1 MTETAQF
8 SNDETHTGIANLPLA
23 KRETPRPMKTPL
35 LHGRFAIIAAL
46 TVTVLSLGGPTG
58 CGKDGDEA
66 TGAKPAATTTRPGL
80 VHLAPEA
87 VAEAGIE
94 VRPVARGLFR
104 LHRDFPATVQPNKNK
119 LAEVTTLVRGRAVD
133 IYVDVGADVK
143 AGTPLARLYSSE
155 LGLAQASYLK
165 AGAKLHEAELVFERA
180 RGLLE
185 DRAISV
191 AEFQKR
197 EAEVKTVRAEAREA
211 RNRLEALGM
220 HESDLQRLDRE
231 HTISSYVPIAAPF
244 SGRVIA
250 RNLAKGEVVET
261 SHELFTVADLSDVWA
276 VANVPEKDIRFI
288 HRNQS
293 VEVLVAAYPQEVFQ
307 GTITYVGDV
316 LDATTRTMR
325 LRVTVPNRDGR
336 LKPEMFA
343 TVRVHTNTEAGVLTV
358 PAAAVLRDRNETVVF
373 VQMDPERFARRPV
386 SVSDESGGLVQV
398 FDGLREGEL
407 VVTKGAVVLKSE
419 TLRQQ
424 LEPAR

>member
-1 MTETAQF
+1 MLKPMVLRCSLLIGA
-8 SNDETHTGIANLPLA
+8 IAV
-23 KRETPRPMKTPL
+23 
-35 LHGRFAIIAAL
+35 AAL
-46 TVTVLSLGGPTG
+46 GMGSLTG
-58 CGKDGDEA
+58 CTKDSEEA
-66 TGAKPAATTTRPGL
+66 TGAKPAVATASSSTVRL
-80 VHLAPEA
+80 KPEA

-94 VRPVARGLFR
+94 VRPVARGEFR

-133 IYVDVGADVK
+133 VYVDVGEDVK
-143 AGTPLARLYSSE
+143 GGALLARLYSSE
-155 LGLAQASYLK
+155 LGLAQASFLK
-165 AGAKLHEAELVFERA
+165 AGAKLHEAELAFERA

-197 EAEVKTVRAEAREA
+197 EAEVKSVRAEAREA
-211 RNRLEALGM
+211 RDRLQALGM
-220 HESDLQRLDRE
+220 HEPDIQRLERE
-231 HTISSYVPIAAPF
+231 HTISSYVPISAPF
-244 SGRVIA
+244 TGRVIT

-293 VEVLVAAYPQEVFQ
+293 VEVLVAAYPNETFQ

-325 LRVTVPNRDGR
+325 LRVTVPNREGR

-343 TVRVHTNTEAGVLTV
+343 TVRVYTKTEPGVLTV
-358 PAAAVLRDRNETVVF
+358 PAAAVQRDRNETVVF
-373 VQMDPERFARRPV
+373 VQLDPERFARRPV

-398 FDGLREGEL
+398 FDGLREGER
-407 VVTKGAVVLKSE
+407 VVTKGAIVLKSE
-419 TLRQQ
+419 ALRQQ

>member
-1 MTETAQF
+1 MKVSLLIMRTA
-8 SNDETHTGIANLPLA
+8 IVAAVAVVALNL
-23 KRETPRPMKTPL
+23 
-35 LHGRFAIIAAL
+35 G
-46 TVTVLSLGGPTG
+46 SLTG
-58 CGKDGDEA
+58 CAKDNDEA
-66 TGAKPAATTTRPGL
+66 TGTKPAVTTPGPSIVRL
-80 VHLAPEA
+80 KPEA
-87 VAEAGIE
+87 VAQTGIE

-119 LAEVTTLVRGRAVD
+119 LAEVTTLVRGRAVE

-143 AGTPLARLYSSE
+143 AGALLARLYSSD

-165 AGAKLHEAELVFERA
+165 AGAKLHEAELAFERA

-185 DRAISV
+185 DKAISV

-197 EAEVKTVRAEAREA
+197 EAEAKTVRAEAREA

-244 SGRVIA
+244 TGRVIA

-261 SHELFTVADLSDVWA
+261 HHELFTVADLSDVWA

-325 LRVTVPNRDGR
+325 LRVTVPNRDGL

-358 PAAAVLRDRNETVVF
+358 PAAAVQRDRNETVVF
-373 VQMDPERFARRPV
+373 VQLDPERFARRPV
-386 SVSDESGGLVQV
+386 RVSDESGSLVQV
-398 FDGLREGEL
+398 LDGLREGEL
-407 VVTKGAVVLKSE
+407 VVTKGAIVLKSE
-419 TLRQQ
+419 ALRQQ